1 MSNISPVIATEV
13 DEIGRYGA
21 AVLKV
26 SAKEFFARGFEPGDI
41 VNVKI
46 GKKRFTMPVGTA
58 YTDVDNHELVILK
71 IDLDDRMLVA
81 LNYNDSF
88 AWDNGI
94 EPGDAARISMKEK
107 HGYLAEYSLRSISM
121 SGERDDYGSDEAFAN
136 FRSVEAG
143 NIAPRR
149 LWRGFSPINPADNRA
164 GYADRLLSA
173 ASVKTAVNLDG
184 ENEEKRAS
192 YAGYAESF
200 YSGLTVI
207 PVRMTF
213 SPEDATFA
221 ENMKK
226 VCRGIID
233 NDGPYYIHCRYGRDR
248 TGLVCIVLEGL
259 CGASM
264 EEISADFMKS
274 YENIHFLT
282 AGSDKWLFQREKR
295 LFEPFRLLTGEE
307 ADLSA
312 DGVYIS
318 KLMKKVL
325 TEKCGLTAEE
335 TEKLYE
341 RLCL

>member
-1 MSNISPVIATEV
+1 MSKTSPVITTEV

-26 SAKEFFARGFEPGDI
+26 TAEEFFASGFEPGDI

-58 YTDVDNHELVILK
+58 YTDVDNHKLLILK

-94 EPGDAARISMKEK
+94 KVGDSAKVTMKEK
-107 HGYLAEYSLRSISM
+107 HGYLSEYNLRSISM
-121 SGERDDYGSDEAFAN
+121 SGEREDYPSDEAFTN
-136 FRSVEAG
+136 FRSVKAG
-143 NIAPRR
+143 NIACGR

-164 GYADRLLSA
+164 RYADRLLSVT
-173 ASVKTAVNLDG
+173 SVKTAVNLDG
-184 ENEEKRAS
+184 EDEEKRAS

-200 YSGLTVI
+200 YSGLTVV

-213 SPEDATFA
+213 SPNDAAFA
-221 ENMKK
+221 ENMRK
-226 VCRGIID
+226 VCRGIIE

-248 TGLVCIVLEGL
+248 TGLVCILLEGL

-282 AGSDKWLFQREKR
+282 AGSEKWLFQREKR

-307 ADLSA
+307 ADIHA

-318 KLMKKVL
+318 GLMRKVL
-325 TEKCGLTAEE
+325 TEKIGLTEE
-335 TEKLYE
+335 EMEKLYD